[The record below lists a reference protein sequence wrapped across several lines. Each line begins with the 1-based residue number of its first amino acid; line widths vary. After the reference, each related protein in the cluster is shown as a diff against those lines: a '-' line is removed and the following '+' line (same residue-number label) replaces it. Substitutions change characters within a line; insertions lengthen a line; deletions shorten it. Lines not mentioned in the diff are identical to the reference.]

1 MPREADDVND
11 DFDDVDDND
20 DDLDD
25 DRDGD
30 DDDSD
35 TDDGDNRRSRRN
47 DTDDKNRQK
56 DTPSAR
62 RALRRER
69 SKVRQ
74 LEATVNQLSETM
86 RKHGIGSEQRVST
99 SRRSRSNGGGNGN
112 GNGREEAQTV
122 DVDAIRR
129 EIQEELQSK
138 FREDSNAR
146 SIASA
151 AVLALGEA
159 GFTGRARRG
168 VRLLDLADVTVDD
181 DGNVDE
187 DELEDAIEALKDESP
202 GLFRPSRRN
211 RSARSSGRQR
221 DRDDDEEFEA
231 RDSRGES
238 RRDRSEGMG
247 RRSGGGS
254 QPKDSLERAI
264 MSMVGSSRRRER

>member
-1 MPREADDVND
+1 MVREPDDIDTD
-11 DFDDVDDND
+11 DIDDEHDEDID
-20 DDLDD
+20 DDDERDD
-25 DRDGD
+25 D

-35 TDDGDNRRSRRN
+35 DGDSRRS
-47 DTDDKNRQK
+47 RQK

-69 SKVRQ
+69 SKVRR

-99 SRRSRSNGGGNGN
+99 SRRQRSNGQQ
-112 GNGREEAQTV
+112 EPTV

-129 EIQEELQSK
+129 EIEDKLETK
-138 FREDSNAR
+138 YREDSNAR

-168 VRLLDLADVTVDD
+168 VRLLDLAGVTVDD

-187 DELEDAIEALKDESP
+187 DELLDAIEELKDESP
-202 GLFRPSRRN
+202 ELFRPSRRN
-211 RSARSSGRQR
+211 RTNRSSNGSNGRQR
-221 DRDDDEEFEA
+221 DRDDDEEFEE
-231 RDSRGES
+231 RDSTGAS
-238 RRDRSEGMG
+238 RRNRSEGMG
-247 RRSGGGS
+247 RSRGGS

-264 MSMVGSSRRRER
+264 MAMVGSRRSRER